1 MNDEI
6 VISELKELYLM
17 EALKLWRVSFNAG
30 FSTNFNTKE
39 ILIILG
45 QKIFGI
51 PWNGLLFRT

>member
-6 VISELKELYLM
+6 VIRELKGLDLM
-17 EALKLWRVSFNAG
+17 EALKLWRISFNAE
-30 FSTNFNTKE
+30 FSVNFDTKE

-51 PWNGLLFRT
+51 PWNGLLSRT

>member
-6 VISELKELYLM
+6 VIREMEELDLM
-17 EALKLWRVSFNAG
+17 EALTLWRISFNAG
-30 FSTNFNTKE
+30 FSVNFDTKE

-51 PWNGLLFRT
+51 PWDGLLSRT

>member
-6 VISELKELYLM
+6 VISELKELDLM

-51 PWNGLLFRT
+51 PWDGLLFRT